1 MNYADIVSLSLSYSD
16 RSDLEV
22 TSRVD
27 NFIEIVEARM
37 NRLLETRR
45 MSARSIVATIKD
57 QEYYGLPSNWAGMR
71 DIEIYGTASDPS
83 SAQGRQTLQYLTPE
97 QMNQKTGLP
106 TATYS
111 VNSQIYYTI
120 VANQIQIFPTQDSR
134 TMEIV
139 YYQTVPNLNA
149 TDTDNWLSFAAPD
162 AYIFGILV
170 EISAFVK
177 DATTSSLWDNRFL
190 QVMNQISDDDKND
203 RWSGGTLQV
212 RLT

>member
-71 DIEIYGTASDPS
+71 DIEIYGTSSDPS

>member
-37 NRLLETRR
+37 NRLLETRS

-71 DIEIYGTASDPS
+71 DIEIYGTSSDPS

-162 AYIFGILV
+162 AYVFGILV

-203 RWSGGTLQV
+203 RWSGQA
-212 RLT
+212 LTVKLT

>member
-1 MNYADIVSLSLSYSD
+1 
-16 RSDLEV
+16 
-22 TSRVD
+22 
-27 NFIEIVEARM
+27 
-37 NRLLETRR
+37 
-45 MSARSIVATIKD
+45 
-57 QEYYGLPSNWAGMR
+57 
-71 DIEIYGTASDPS
+71 
-83 SAQGRQTLQYLTPE
+83 
-97 QMNQKTGLP
+97 
-106 TATYS
+106 
-111 VNSQIYYTI
+111 
-120 VANQIQIFPTQDSR
+120 
-134 TMEIV
+134 MEIV